1 MEKIVIAIDTM
12 GTDNGSAYFVQ
23 GIAEAM
29 DLYDDLSFIVTGKEE
44 ELKTY
49 IDQYGCDK
57 TRIEVVDATEEIT
70 CHDAPVDAI
79 RRKKNSSM
87 VLALNAVKE
96 GRAAACISG
105 GNSGALLAG
114 GQFLVGRAKGVKRTP
129 LAPLIPH
136 RYGSSLL
143 IDCGANVDAKPEN
156 LVQFAKMGSI
166 YMKNIEGIEN
176 PRVGIINIGAE
187 DEKGNELVKST
198 IPLLREC
205 KDINFIGSVE
215 SRDIPNG
222 PADVLVCEAFVGNVL
237 LKFFEGLGK
246 MFMAEIKDTLKS
258 SVKTKIGG
266 ALIYKPIKKTFERY
280 MAYKDAVEHFGL
292 TEGLSTCA
300 MPSGQQNYPASLYET
315 IRRFKTMPDAFV
327 CANDF
332 VAMDLVK
339 ALNELGYSVPD
350 DIWVCGFDDS
360 QEASYFA
367 PHLTSI
373 HIHGQIMGYTAA
385 NLLMTRIE
393 EPSLNYRTVYTET
406 NLILRESTGD

>member
-222 PADVLVCEAFVGNVL
+222 PADVLVFEAFVGNVL

-266 ALIYKPIKKTFERY
+266 ALIYKPIKKTFKRY
-280 MAYKDAVEHFGL
+280 MADDKGGAPLLGL
-292 TEGLSTCA
+292 KGL
-300 MPSGQQNYPASLYET
+300 
-315 IRRFKTMPDAFV
+315 V
-327 CANDF
+327 
-332 VAMDLVK
+332 VK
-339 ALNELGYSVPD
+339 
-350 DIWVCGFDDS
+350 
-360 QEASYFA
+360 
-367 PHLTSI
+367 
-373 HIHGQIMGYTAA
+373 IHGNSKDTEVRSAIEQCRNFVKKDVTNQIIRTFV
-385 NLLMTRIE
+385 E
-393 EPSLNYRTVYTET
+393 EENKGE
-406 NLILRESTGD
+406 N

>member
-1 MEKIVIAIDTM
+1 MENIVIAIDTM
-12 GTDNGSAYFVQ
+12 GTDNGSAYFIQ

-29 DLYDDLSFIVTGKEE
+29 DQYDDLSFIVTGNEE
-44 ELKTY
+44 ELRQQ
-49 IDQYGCDK
+49 IEEYGCDK
-57 TRIEVVDATEEIT
+57 TRIEILNATEEIT

-87 VLALNAVKE
+87 VLALNSVKE
-96 GRAAACISG
+96 GKAAACISG

-136 RYGSSLL
+136 RNGSSLL

-246 MFMAEIKDTLKS
+246 MFMAEIKDTLMS
-258 SVKTKIGG
+258 SLKTKIGG
-266 ALIYKPIKKTFERY
+266 AMIYKPIKKTFKRY
-280 MAYKDAVEHFGL
+280 MADY
-292 TEGLSTCA
+292 
-300 MPSGQQNYPASLYET
+300 Y
-315 IRRFKTMPDAFV
+315 RF
-327 CANDF
+327 
-332 VAMDLVK
+332 
-339 ALNELGYSVPD
+339 E
-350 DIWVCGFDDS
+350 
-360 QEASYFA
+360 
-367 PHLTSI
+367 
-373 HIHGQIMGYTAA
+373 
-385 NLLMTRIE
+385 
-393 EPSLNYRTVYTET
+393 
-406 NLILRESTGD
+406 

>member
-44 ELKTY
+44 KLKTY

-96 GRAAACISG
+96 ERAAACISG

-176 PRVGIINIGAE
+176 PRVGIINFGAE

-266 ALIYKPIKKTFERY
+266 ALIYKPIKKTFKRY
-280 MAYKDAVEHFGL
+280 MADDKGVAPLLGL
-292 TEGLSTCA
+292 KGL
-300 MPSGQQNYPASLYET
+300 
-315 IRRFKTMPDAFV
+315 V
-327 CANDF
+327 
-332 VAMDLVK
+332 VK
-339 ALNELGYSVPD
+339 
-350 DIWVCGFDDS
+350 
-360 QEASYFA
+360 
-367 PHLTSI
+367 
-373 HIHGQIMGYTAA
+373 IHGNSKDTEVRSAIEQCRNFVKKDVTNQIIRTFV
-385 NLLMTRIE
+385 E
-393 EPSLNYRTVYTET
+393 EENKGE
-406 NLILRESTGD
+406 N

>member
-96 GRAAACISG
+96 GRTAACISG

-266 ALIYKPIKKTFERY
+266 ALIYKPIKKTFKRY
-280 MAYKDAVEHFGL
+280 MADDKGGAPLLGL
-292 TEGLSTCA
+292 KGL
-300 MPSGQQNYPASLYET
+300 
-315 IRRFKTMPDAFV
+315 V
-327 CANDF
+327 
-332 VAMDLVK
+332 VK
-339 ALNELGYSVPD
+339 
-350 DIWVCGFDDS
+350 
-360 QEASYFA
+360 
-367 PHLTSI
+367 
-373 HIHGQIMGYTAA
+373 IHGNSKDTEVRSAIEQCRNFVKKDVTNQIIRTFV
-385 NLLMTRIE
+385 E
-393 EPSLNYRTVYTET
+393 EENKGE
-406 NLILRESTGD
+406 N

>member
-23 GIAEAM
+23 GIAEAK

-266 ALIYKPIKKTFERY
+266 ALIYKPIKKTFKRY
-280 MAYKDAVEHFGL
+280 MADDKGGAPLLGL
-292 TEGLSTCA
+292 KGL
-300 MPSGQQNYPASLYET
+300 
-315 IRRFKTMPDAFV
+315 V
-327 CANDF
+327 
-332 VAMDLVK
+332 VK
-339 ALNELGYSVPD
+339 
-350 DIWVCGFDDS
+350 
-360 QEASYFA
+360 
-367 PHLTSI
+367 
-373 HIHGQIMGYTAA
+373 IHGNSKDTEVRSAIEQCRNFVKKDVTNQIIRTFV
-385 NLLMTRIE
+385 E
-393 EPSLNYRTVYTET
+393 EENKGE
-406 NLILRESTGD
+406 N

>member
-187 DEKGNELVKST
+187 DEKGSELVKST
-198 IPLLREC
+198 MPLLREC

-266 ALIYKPIKKTFERY
+266 ALIYKPIKKTFKRY
-280 MAYKDAVEHFGL
+280 MADDKGGAPLLGL
-292 TEGLSTCA
+292 KGL
-300 MPSGQQNYPASLYET
+300 
-315 IRRFKTMPDAFV
+315 V
-327 CANDF
+327 
-332 VAMDLVK
+332 VK
-339 ALNELGYSVPD
+339 
-350 DIWVCGFDDS
+350 
-360 QEASYFA
+360 
-367 PHLTSI
+367 
-373 HIHGQIMGYTAA
+373 IHGNSKDTEVRSAIEQCRNFVKKDVTNQIIRTFV
-385 NLLMTRIE
+385 E
-393 EPSLNYRTVYTET
+393 EENKGE
-406 NLILRESTGD
+406 N

>member
-1 MEKIVIAIDTM
+1 MEKIVIAIDTK
-12 GTDNGSAYFVQ
+12 GTDKGSAYFEQ
-23 GIAEAM
+23 CIAEAM

-205 KDINFIGSVE
+205 KDINVIGSVE

-222 PADVLVCEAFVGNVL
+222 PADVLVCEALYGNVL

-266 ALIYKPIKKTFERY
+266 ALIYKPIKKTFKRY
-280 MAYKDAVEHFGL
+280 MADDKGGAPLLGL
-292 TEGLSTCA
+292 KGL
-300 MPSGQQNYPASLYET
+300 
-315 IRRFKTMPDAFV
+315 V
-327 CANDF
+327 
-332 VAMDLVK
+332 VK
-339 ALNELGYSVPD
+339 
-350 DIWVCGFDDS
+350 
-360 QEASYFA
+360 
-367 PHLTSI
+367 
-373 HIHGQIMGYTAA
+373 IHGNSKDTEVRSAIEQCRNFVKKDVTNQIIRTFV
-385 NLLMTRIE
+385 E
-393 EPSLNYRTVYTET
+393 EENKGE
-406 NLILRESTGD
+406 N

>member
-29 DLYDDLSFIVTGKEE
+29 DLYDDLFFIVTGKEE

-266 ALIYKPIKKTFERY
+266 ALIYKPIKKTFKRY
-280 MAYKDAVEHFGL
+280 MADDKGGALLLGL
-292 TEGLSTCA
+292 KGL
-300 MPSGQQNYPASLYET
+300 
-315 IRRFKTMPDAFV
+315 V
-327 CANDF
+327 
-332 VAMDLVK
+332 VK
-339 ALNELGYSVPD
+339 
-350 DIWVCGFDDS
+350 
-360 QEASYFA
+360 
-367 PHLTSI
+367 
-373 HIHGQIMGYTAA
+373 IHGNSKDTEVRSAIEQCRNFVKKDVTNQIIRTFV
-385 NLLMTRIE
+385 E
-393 EPSLNYRTVYTET
+393 EENKGE
-406 NLILRESTGD
+406 N

>member
-29 DLYDDLSFIVTGKEE
+29 NLYDDLSFIVTGKEE

-266 ALIYKPIKKTFERY
+266 ALIYKPIKKTFKRY
-280 MAYKDAVEHFGL
+280 MADDKGGAPLLGL
-292 TEGLSTCA
+292 KGL
-300 MPSGQQNYPASLYET
+300 
-315 IRRFKTMPDAFV
+315 V
-327 CANDF
+327 
-332 VAMDLVK
+332 VK
-339 ALNELGYSVPD
+339 
-350 DIWVCGFDDS
+350 
-360 QEASYFA
+360 
-367 PHLTSI
+367 
-373 HIHGQIMGYTAA
+373 IHGNSKDTEVRSAIEQCRNFVKKDVTNQIIRTFV
-385 NLLMTRIE
+385 E
-393 EPSLNYRTVYTET
+393 EENKGE
-406 NLILRESTGD
+406 N

>member
-156 LVQFAKMGSI
+156 LVQFAKMGYI

-266 ALIYKPIKKTFERY
+266 ALIYKPIKKTFKRY
-280 MAYKDAVEHFGL
+280 MADDKGGAPLLGL
-292 TEGLSTCA
+292 KGL
-300 MPSGQQNYPASLYET
+300 
-315 IRRFKTMPDAFV
+315 V
-327 CANDF
+327 
-332 VAMDLVK
+332 VK
-339 ALNELGYSVPD
+339 
-350 DIWVCGFDDS
+350 
-360 QEASYFA
+360 
-367 PHLTSI
+367 
-373 HIHGQIMGYTAA
+373 IHGNSKDTEVRSAIEQCRNFVKKDVTNQIIRTFVK
-385 NLLMTRIE
+385 E
-393 EPSLNYRTVYTET
+393 ENKGE
-406 NLILRESTGD
+406 N

>member
-96 GRAAACISG
+96 ERAAACISG

-114 GQFLVGRAKGVKRTP
+114 GQFLVGRAKRTP

-266 ALIYKPIKKTFERY
+266 ALIYKPIKKTFKRY
-280 MAYKDAVEHFGL
+280 MADDKGGAPLLGL
-292 TEGLSTCA
+292 KGL
-300 MPSGQQNYPASLYET
+300 
-315 IRRFKTMPDAFV
+315 V
-327 CANDF
+327 
-332 VAMDLVK
+332 VK
-339 ALNELGYSVPD
+339 
-350 DIWVCGFDDS
+350 
-360 QEASYFA
+360 
-367 PHLTSI
+367 
-373 HIHGQIMGYTAA
+373 IHGNSKDTEVRSAIEQCRNFVKKDVTNQIIRTFV
-385 NLLMTRIE
+385 E
-393 EPSLNYRTVYTET
+393 EENKGE
-406 NLILRESTGD
+406 N

>member
-266 ALIYKPIKKTFERY
+266 ALIYKPIKKTFKRY
-280 MAYKDAVEHFGL
+280 MADDKGGEPLLGL
-292 TEGLSTCA
+292 KGL
-300 MPSGQQNYPASLYET
+300 
-315 IRRFKTMPDAFV
+315 V
-327 CANDF
+327 
-332 VAMDLVK
+332 VK
-339 ALNELGYSVPD
+339 
-350 DIWVCGFDDS
+350 
-360 QEASYFA
+360 
-367 PHLTSI
+367 
-373 HIHGQIMGYTAA
+373 IHGNSKDTEVRSAIEQCRNFVKKDVTNQIIRTFV
-385 NLLMTRIE
+385 E
-393 EPSLNYRTVYTET
+393 EENKGE
-406 NLILRESTGD
+406 N

>member
-49 IDQYGCDK
+49 VDQYGCDK

-187 DEKGNELVKST
+187 DEKGNELVKSA

-266 ALIYKPIKKTFERY
+266 ALIYKPIKKTFKRY
-280 MAYKDAVEHFGL
+280 MADDKGGAPLLGL
-292 TEGLSTCA
+292 KGL
-300 MPSGQQNYPASLYET
+300 
-315 IRRFKTMPDAFV
+315 V
-327 CANDF
+327 
-332 VAMDLVK
+332 VK
-339 ALNELGYSVPD
+339 
-350 DIWVCGFDDS
+350 
-360 QEASYFA
+360 
-367 PHLTSI
+367 
-373 HIHGQIMGYTAA
+373 IHGNSKDTEVRSAIEQCRNFVKKDVTNQIIRTFV
-385 NLLMTRIE
+385 E
-393 EPSLNYRTVYTET
+393 EENKGE
-406 NLILRESTGD
+406 N

>member
-176 PRVGIINIGAE
+176 PRVGIIYIGAE

-266 ALIYKPIKKTFERY
+266 ALIYKPIKKTFKRY
-280 MAYKDAVEHFGL
+280 MADDKGGAPLLGL
-292 TEGLSTCA
+292 KGL
-300 MPSGQQNYPASLYET
+300 
-315 IRRFKTMPDAFV
+315 V
-327 CANDF
+327 
-332 VAMDLVK
+332 VK
-339 ALNELGYSVPD
+339 
-350 DIWVCGFDDS
+350 
-360 QEASYFA
+360 
-367 PHLTSI
+367 
-373 HIHGQIMGYTAA
+373 IHGNSKDTEVRSAIEQCRNFVKKDVTNQIIRTFV
-385 NLLMTRIE
+385 E
-393 EPSLNYRTVYTET
+393 EENKGE
-406 NLILRESTGD
+406 N

>member
-87 VLALNAVKE
+87 VLALNAVNE

-266 ALIYKPIKKTFERY
+266 ALIYKPIKKTFKRY
-280 MAYKDAVEHFGL
+280 MADDKGGAPLLGL
-292 TEGLSTCA
+292 KGL
-300 MPSGQQNYPASLYET
+300 
-315 IRRFKTMPDAFV
+315 V
-327 CANDF
+327 
-332 VAMDLVK
+332 VK
-339 ALNELGYSVPD
+339 
-350 DIWVCGFDDS
+350 
-360 QEASYFA
+360 
-367 PHLTSI
+367 
-373 HIHGQIMGYTAA
+373 IHGNSKDTEVRSAIEQCRNFVKKDVTNQIIRTFV
-385 NLLMTRIE
+385 E
-393 EPSLNYRTVYTET
+393 EENKGE
-406 NLILRESTGD
+406 N

>member
-114 GQFLVGRAKGVKRTP
+114 GQFLVGRANGVMRTP

-266 ALIYKPIKKTFERY
+266 ALIYKPIKKTFKRY
-280 MAYKDAVEHFGL
+280 MADDKGGAPLLGL
-292 TEGLSTCA
+292 KGL
-300 MPSGQQNYPASLYET
+300 
-315 IRRFKTMPDAFV
+315 V
-327 CANDF
+327 
-332 VAMDLVK
+332 VK
-339 ALNELGYSVPD
+339 
-350 DIWVCGFDDS
+350 
-360 QEASYFA
+360 
-367 PHLTSI
+367 
-373 HIHGQIMGYTAA
+373 IHGNSKDTEVRSAIEQCRNFVKKDVTNQIIRTFV
-385 NLLMTRIE
+385 E
-393 EPSLNYRTVYTET
+393 EENKGE
-406 NLILRESTGD
+406 N

>member
-198 IPLLREC
+198 IQLLREC

-266 ALIYKPIKKTFERY
+266 ALIYKPIKKTFKRY
-280 MAYKDAVEHFGL
+280 MADDKGGAPLLGL
-292 TEGLSTCA
+292 KGL
-300 MPSGQQNYPASLYET
+300 
-315 IRRFKTMPDAFV
+315 V
-327 CANDF
+327 
-332 VAMDLVK
+332 VK
-339 ALNELGYSVPD
+339 
-350 DIWVCGFDDS
+350 
-360 QEASYFA
+360 
-367 PHLTSI
+367 
-373 HIHGQIMGYTAA
+373 IHGNSKDTEVRSAIEQCRNFVKKDVTNQIIRTFV
-385 NLLMTRIE
+385 E
-393 EPSLNYRTVYTET
+393 EENKGE
-406 NLILRESTGD
+406 N

>member
-176 PRVGIINIGAE
+176 PRVGIINSGAE

-266 ALIYKPIKKTFERY
+266 ALIYKPIKKTFKRY
-280 MAYKDAVEHFGL
+280 MADDKGGAPLLGL
-292 TEGLSTCA
+292 KGL
-300 MPSGQQNYPASLYET
+300 
-315 IRRFKTMPDAFV
+315 V
-327 CANDF
+327 
-332 VAMDLVK
+332 VK
-339 ALNELGYSVPD
+339 
-350 DIWVCGFDDS
+350 
-360 QEASYFA
+360 
-367 PHLTSI
+367 
-373 HIHGQIMGYTAA
+373 IHGNSKDTEVRSAIEQCRNFVKKDVTNQIIRTFV
-385 NLLMTRIE
+385 E
-393 EPSLNYRTVYTET
+393 EENKGE
-406 NLILRESTGD
+406 N

>member
-44 ELKTY
+44 ELKMY

-96 GRAAACISG
+96 ERAAACISG

-266 ALIYKPIKKTFERY
+266 ALIYKPIKKTFKRY
-280 MAYKDAVEHFGL
+280 MADDKGGAPLLGL
-292 TEGLSTCA
+292 KGL
-300 MPSGQQNYPASLYET
+300 
-315 IRRFKTMPDAFV
+315 V
-327 CANDF
+327 
-332 VAMDLVK
+332 VK
-339 ALNELGYSVPD
+339 
-350 DIWVCGFDDS
+350 
-360 QEASYFA
+360 
-367 PHLTSI
+367 
-373 HIHGQIMGYTAA
+373 IHGNSKDTEVRSAIEQCRNFVKKDVTNQIIRTFV
-385 NLLMTRIE
+385 E
-393 EPSLNYRTVYTET
+393 EENKGE
-406 NLILRESTGD
+406 N

>member
-156 LVQFAKMGSI
+156 VVQFAKMGSI

-266 ALIYKPIKKTFERY
+266 ALIYKPIKKTFKRY
-280 MAYKDAVEHFGL
+280 MADDKGGAPLLGL
-292 TEGLSTCA
+292 KGL
-300 MPSGQQNYPASLYET
+300 
-315 IRRFKTMPDAFV
+315 V
-327 CANDF
+327 
-332 VAMDLVK
+332 VK
-339 ALNELGYSVPD
+339 
-350 DIWVCGFDDS
+350 
-360 QEASYFA
+360 
-367 PHLTSI
+367 
-373 HIHGQIMGYTAA
+373 IHGNSKDTEVRSAIEQCRNFVKKDVTNQIIRTFV
-385 NLLMTRIE
+385 E
-393 EPSLNYRTVYTET
+393 EENKGE
-406 NLILRESTGD
+406 N

>member
-79 RRKKNSSM
+79 HRKKNSSM

-266 ALIYKPIKKTFERY
+266 ALIYKPIKKTFKRY
-280 MAYKDAVEHFGL
+280 MADDKGGAPLLGL
-292 TEGLSTCA
+292 KGL
-300 MPSGQQNYPASLYET
+300 
-315 IRRFKTMPDAFV
+315 V
-327 CANDF
+327 
-332 VAMDLVK
+332 VK
-339 ALNELGYSVPD
+339 
-350 DIWVCGFDDS
+350 
-360 QEASYFA
+360 
-367 PHLTSI
+367 
-373 HIHGQIMGYTAA
+373 IHGNSKDTEVRSAIEQCRNFVKKDVTNQIIRTFV
-385 NLLMTRIE
+385 E
-393 EPSLNYRTVYTET
+393 EENKGE
-406 NLILRESTGD
+406 N

>member
-105 GNSGALLAG
+105 GNSGALLSG
-114 GQFLVGRAKGVKRTP
+114 GQFLVGRAQGVKRTP

-266 ALIYKPIKKTFERY
+266 ALIYKPIKKTFKRY
-280 MAYKDAVEHFGL
+280 MADDKGGAPLLGL
-292 TEGLSTCA
+292 KGL
-300 MPSGQQNYPASLYET
+300 
-315 IRRFKTMPDAFV
+315 V
-327 CANDF
+327 
-332 VAMDLVK
+332 VK
-339 ALNELGYSVPD
+339 
-350 DIWVCGFDDS
+350 
-360 QEASYFA
+360 
-367 PHLTSI
+367 
-373 HIHGQIMGYTAA
+373 IHGNSKDTEVRSAIEQCRNFVKKDVTNQIIRTFV
-385 NLLMTRIE
+385 E
-393 EPSLNYRTVYTET
+393 EENKGE
-406 NLILRESTGD
+406 N

>member
-246 MFMAEIKDTLKS
+246 MFMVEIKDTLKS

-266 ALIYKPIKKTFERY
+266 ALIYKPIKKTFKRY
-280 MAYKDAVEHFGL
+280 MADDKGGAPLLGL
-292 TEGLSTCA
+292 KGL
-300 MPSGQQNYPASLYET
+300 
-315 IRRFKTMPDAFV
+315 V
-327 CANDF
+327 
-332 VAMDLVK
+332 VK
-339 ALNELGYSVPD
+339 
-350 DIWVCGFDDS
+350 
-360 QEASYFA
+360 
-367 PHLTSI
+367 
-373 HIHGQIMGYTAA
+373 IHGNSKDTEVRSAIEQCRNFVKKDVTNQIIRTFV
-385 NLLMTRIE
+385 E
-393 EPSLNYRTVYTET
+393 EENKGE
-406 NLILRESTGD
+406 N

>member
-143 IDCGANVDAKPEN
+143 IDCGANVDANPEN

-266 ALIYKPIKKTFERY
+266 ALIYKPIKKTFKRY
-280 MAYKDAVEHFGL
+280 MADDKGGAPLLGL
-292 TEGLSTCA
+292 KGL
-300 MPSGQQNYPASLYET
+300 
-315 IRRFKTMPDAFV
+315 V
-327 CANDF
+327 
-332 VAMDLVK
+332 VK
-339 ALNELGYSVPD
+339 
-350 DIWVCGFDDS
+350 
-360 QEASYFA
+360 
-367 PHLTSI
+367 
-373 HIHGQIMGYTAA
+373 IHGNSKDTEVRSAIEQCRNFVKKDVTNQIIRTFV
-385 NLLMTRIE
+385 E
-393 EPSLNYRTVYTET
+393 EENKGE
-406 NLILRESTGD
+406 N

>member
-166 YMKNIEGIEN
+166 YMMNIEGIEN

-266 ALIYKPIKKTFERY
+266 ALIYKPIKKTFKRY
-280 MAYKDAVEHFGL
+280 MADDKGGAPLLGL
-292 TEGLSTCA
+292 KGL
-300 MPSGQQNYPASLYET
+300 
-315 IRRFKTMPDAFV
+315 V
-327 CANDF
+327 
-332 VAMDLVK
+332 VK
-339 ALNELGYSVPD
+339 
-350 DIWVCGFDDS
+350 
-360 QEASYFA
+360 
-367 PHLTSI
+367 
-373 HIHGQIMGYTAA
+373 IHGNSKDTEVRSAIEQCRNFVKKDVTNQIIRTFV
-385 NLLMTRIE
+385 E
-393 EPSLNYRTVYTET
+393 EENKGE
-406 NLILRESTGD
+406 N

>member
-1 MEKIVIAIDTM
+1 MRLC
-12 GTDNGSAYFVQ
+12 F
-23 GIAEAM
+23 
-29 DLYDDLSFIVTGKEE
+29 LLR
-44 ELKTY
+44 
-49 IDQYGCDK
+49 CDK

-266 ALIYKPIKKTFERY
+266 ALIYKPIKKTFKRY
-280 MAYKDAVEHFGL
+280 MADDKGGAPLLGL
-292 TEGLSTCA
+292 KGL
-300 MPSGQQNYPASLYET
+300 
-315 IRRFKTMPDAFV
+315 V
-327 CANDF
+327 
-332 VAMDLVK
+332 VK
-339 ALNELGYSVPD
+339 
-350 DIWVCGFDDS
+350 
-360 QEASYFA
+360 
-367 PHLTSI
+367 
-373 HIHGQIMGYTAA
+373 IHGNSKDTEVRSAIEQCRNFVKKDVTNQIIRTFV
-385 NLLMTRIE
+385 E
-393 EPSLNYRTVYTET
+393 EENKGE
-406 NLILRESTGD
+406 N

>member
-246 MFMAEIKDTLKS
+246 MFMAEIKDMLKS

-266 ALIYKPIKKTFERY
+266 ALIYKPIKKTFKRY
-280 MAYKDAVEHFGL
+280 MADDKGGAPLLGL
-292 TEGLSTCA
+292 KGL
-300 MPSGQQNYPASLYET
+300 
-315 IRRFKTMPDAFV
+315 V
-327 CANDF
+327 
-332 VAMDLVK
+332 VK
-339 ALNELGYSVPD
+339 
-350 DIWVCGFDDS
+350 
-360 QEASYFA
+360 
-367 PHLTSI
+367 
-373 HIHGQIMGYTAA
+373 IHGNSKDTEVRSAIEQCRNFVKKDVTNQIIRTFV
-385 NLLMTRIE
+385 E
-393 EPSLNYRTVYTET
+393 EENKGE
-406 NLILRESTGD
+406 N

>member
-114 GQFLVGRAKGVKRTP
+114 GQSLVGRAKGVKRTP

-266 ALIYKPIKKTFERY
+266 ALIYKPIKKTFKRY
-280 MAYKDAVEHFGL
+280 MADDKGGAPLLGL
-292 TEGLSTCA
+292 KGL
-300 MPSGQQNYPASLYET
+300 
-315 IRRFKTMPDAFV
+315 V
-327 CANDF
+327 
-332 VAMDLVK
+332 VK
-339 ALNELGYSVPD
+339 
-350 DIWVCGFDDS
+350 
-360 QEASYFA
+360 
-367 PHLTSI
+367 
-373 HIHGQIMGYTAA
+373 IHGNSKDTEVRSAIEQCRNFVKKDVTNQIIRTFV
-385 NLLMTRIE
+385 E
-393 EPSLNYRTVYTET
+393 EENKGE
-406 NLILRESTGD
+406 N